1 MQNRKSKF
9 KISVINKMQPLQPDQ
24 HQLIE
29 LANTR
34 MPYGRYEGRLLV
46 ELPEPYL
53 VWYEQKGFPNGKLGN
68 QLRLMYEIKVN
79 GLEKLI
85 WPLVKK

>member
-1 MQNRKSKF
+1 MQ
-9 KISVINKMQPLQPDQ
+9 QLTPPDRQ
-24 HQLIE
+24 QLIE

-34 MPYGRYEGRLLV
+34 MPYGRYEGRLLI

-53 VWYEQKGFPNGKLGN
+53 AWYAQKGFPPGKIGT
-68 QLRLMYEIKVN
+68 QLQLLYEIKAN

-85 WPLVKK
+85 WPLVKQ

>member
-1 MQNRKSKF
+1 
-9 KISVINKMQPLQPDQ
+9 MQPLTQPDR
-24 HQLIE
+24 HELIE

-34 MPYGRYEGRLLV
+34 MPYGKYEGRLLI

-53 VWYEQKGFPNGKLGN
+53 AWHAQKGFPPGKIGN
-68 QLRLMYEIKVN
+68 QLRLMYEIKAN

-85 WPLVKK
+85 WPMVNR

>member
-1 MQNRKSKF
+1 MES
-9 KISVINKMQPLQPDQ
+9 ITPNKQALVV
-24 HQLIE
+24 

-34 MPYGRYEGRLLV
+34 MPFGKYKGKLLI
-46 ELPEPYL
+46 EITEPYY
-53 VWYEQKGFPNGKLGN
+53 VWYRQKGFPQGKLGN
-68 QLRLMYEIKVN
+68 HLAEMYEIKVN